1 MQLPGAWSQRNK
13 PSCISSSRFS
23 TLSTHVIRALLGPS
37 SAAPSNIVRRSITPT
52 RKPEFSASLNI
63 QFHDVQTVKVM
74 KTRVLGCALILLC
87 VPLVWQLHASVI
99 SLPLHEARVGELI
112 LAALVTLS
120 GIGGAIMIA
129 AGDTLFETPK

>member
-1 MQLPGAWSQRNK
+1 
-13 PSCISSSRFS
+13 
-23 TLSTHVIRALLGPS
+23 
-37 SAAPSNIVRRSITPT
+37 
-52 RKPEFSASLNI
+52 
-63 QFHDVQTVKVM
+63 M